1 MATGYNSNWSTD
13 RVFHLHRPTAAAI
26 EQTMAAAVHFPA
38 STPHVLSLS
47 DGLITRRLP
56 FGFVHDS
63 TSSTIGCGEAAF
75 AKARGAFRQWTEL
88 DLGWV
93 NVADPAA
100 PIATQQIVGVLAFTL
115 GLWSLNLSRIVET
128 VDTPTHFGFLYAT
141 TVWHV
146 EEGEERFLIE
156 FDPRDGIVTYRL
168 EAVSRPRN
176 WLARAGFPITRSM
189 QRRFARD
196 SHNRMRNCLPS
207 AAE

>member
-1 MATGYNSNWSTD
+1 M
-13 RVFHLHRPTAAAI
+13 FHLRRPTAAVI
-26 EQTMAAAVHFPA
+26 QETIAAAAHLPPSA
-38 STPHVLSLS
+38 PHVLSLS
-47 DGLITRRLP
+47 EGLLTRRLP

-63 TSSTIGCGEAAF
+63 LSSKIGCGEAAF
-75 AKARGAFRQWTEL
+75 GHARQAFRNWAEF

-93 NVADPAA
+93 NVANAAA
-100 PIATQQIVGVLAFTL
+100 PIAPRQIVGVLPFTL

-128 VDTPTHFGFLYAT
+128 VDSPTHFGFLYAT
-141 TVWHV
+141 TAWHV

-156 FDPRDGIVTYRL
+156 FDPRNGAVTYRL

-176 WLARAGFPITRSM
+176 WFARAGFLVTRSM

-196 SHNRMRNCLPS
+196 SHNQMRNCLES